1 MAFTPYARAFA
12 AVPPAAGPRM
22 GLRPIPVRDWL
33 TRCADHEGYMTAK
46 RRRMDARPETVF
58 QALPESLD
66 AQAETLRLVQARI
79 GGNADRSRVP
89 LDAAAR
95 LVEEDLCLMQA
106 RADRYWLT
114 AGSVASPSYWRLAD
128 KLGKELLDIHAPV
141 RHLRERI
148 GARMRHFF
156 RTLAPGRVYLRGNWF
171 LHASGE
177 PFRGPEHVADAPV
190 PGTQDVQGV
199 FLRCERQTLRRL
211 PQTGAV
217 LFTIRVF
224 LNPLADLAAHPV
236 LAADLR
242 DALSRPDVLQYRTHA
257 IPTRRDAVLAWLRE
271 VAAPP

>member
-1 MAFTPYARAFA
+1 MTFTPYARALA
-12 AVPPAAGPRM
+12 AAPPAAGPRM

-66 AQAETLRLVQARI
+66 AQAETLRLVQARV
-79 GGNADRSRVP
+79 GGNADRSRAP

-177 PFRGPEHVADAPV
+177 PFRGPEHLSEAPA
-190 PGTQDVQGV
+190 PGAQGVQGV

-242 DALSRPDVLQYRTHA
+242 DALSRTDVLQYRTHA
-257 IPTRRDAVLAWLRE
+257 IPTRRSAVLAWLRE